1 MCRQGRGQC
10 ARRVRGLS
18 QVDVDLKHLHAL
30 FGCRRLRRAFAFMVE
45 VQFYKNGQRCVPVF
59 FSDNF
64 VTLLP
69 GETVEIRAED
79 VPDGAEARLRGWN
92 CE

>member
-1 MCRQGRGQC
+1 
-10 ARRVRGLS
+10 
-18 QVDVDLKHLHAL
+18 
-30 FGCRRLRRAFAFMVE
+30 MVE